1 LKVGFVSLGC
11 PKNLVDTEV
20 MMGQLAARGHLLTP
34 RPEDADVIVVNT
46 CGFIGSAQQESVDA
60 ILEMGRHKV
69 SGRARK
75 LVVAGCLVERFREQI
90 RRELPEV
97 DALVGVNDID
107 RVVEICEGGEASSDA
122 RGPYLY
128 THLTPRRLATPPHYA
143 YVKIAEGCDHSCAFC
158 IIPQLR
164 GAFRSRPLDSVIAEA
179 EQLFAQGVREI
190 NLVAQDTTAY
200 GEDLGLKDG
209 LAVLLDRLARLRTPR
224 PVWIRSLY
232 AHPNKITARLLETL
246 AAHPALVRYLDLPL
260 QHSSARVLR
269 RMRRGGSGR
278 IYLRLIEKIRRAVPG
293 IALRTSLLAGFPGE
307 TREDF
312 EDLRRFVQ
320 AARFD
325 HLGVFA
331 YSDEETSA
339 SFLLESKLSGRAIQS
354 RERRLMGLQRRISRA
369 LNRRWVG
376 REVPVLIEGPS
387 RETDLLWEAR
397 APWQA
402 PEIDGVCLIND
413 VEGAPP
419 RPGDMRP
426 LRVTAAHDYDL
437 VGTLLEE
444 ETDGAPAR

>member
-1 LKVGFVSLGC
+1 LKVGFLSLGC

-46 CGFIGSAQQESVDA
+46 CGFIRPAQQESVDA
-60 ILEMGRHKV
+60 ILEMARHKA

-75 LVVAGCLVERFREQI
+75 LIVAGCLVERFREQI
-90 RRELPEV
+90 RKELPEV
-97 DALVGVNDID
+97 DALVGVNDIG
-107 RVVEICEGGEASSDA
+107 RVVEICERGEAPSDA
-122 RGPYLY
+122 RGLYLY

-143 YVKIAEGCDHSCAFC
+143 YVKIAEGCDHTCSFC
-158 IIPQLR
+158 IIPRLR
-164 GAFRSRPLDSVIAEA
+164 GAYRSRPLDSIVAEA
-179 EQLFAQGVREI
+179 EQLIAQGVREI

-209 LAVLLDRLARLRTPR
+209 LARLLERLARVKTPR
-224 PVWIRSLY
+224 PVWIRCLY
-232 AHPNKITARLLETL
+232 AHPHKITARLLETL
-246 AAHPALVRYLDLPL
+246 AAHPALAPYLDLPL

-278 IYLRLIEKIRRAVPG
+278 IYLRLLEKIRRAVPG
-293 IALRTSLLAGFPGE
+293 VALRTSLLAGFPGE
-307 TREDF
+307 TSEDF
-312 EDLRRFVQ
+312 EDLCRFVQ

-325 HLGVFA
+325 HLGVFT
-331 YSDEETSA
+331 YSDEEASA
-339 SFLLESKLSGRAIQS
+339 SFRLEGKLSGRTIQS
-354 RERRLMGLQRRISRA
+354 RERRLMALQRRISRA

-376 REVPVLIEGPS
+376 REVPVLVEGPS

-419 RPGDMRP
+419 RPGDMRR

-444 ETDGAPAR
+444 EPDGGPAR